1 MDERDTI
8 DVESGDVLG
17 PYAQRGAGRDDIEID
32 RTPTPVAPCPRCG
45 RPAPV
50 RSPHIQVGIG
60 GVRIYCS
67 AECLQGLAI
76 PVEETPLPAA
86 PPRKRW
92 GGRLMLGVG
101 IVGAIL
107 VPHARKLPSPAS
119 VAPPAV
125 MSGMNIHSGAKAVPE
140 PPPPPK
146 YGPPWP
152 PTDAEVV
159 TELAQDAWFHPLSGP
174 DRRMPISD
182 GRVFGAE
189 RPGERPAEWRSG
201 HCGVDIGG
209 EQWGESVMVAH
220 DGVID
225 RVVRG
230 PNEEHG
236 GLYVRVAHRN
246 GTVFTQYFHLAAIPR
261 KLVPGMPVRA
271 GDVIGLLGDTGVKE
285 SKPHLHFTV
294 SVKPSAELPERYI
307 DPEPLIALWPIR
319 MGTGHVVGIVADAK
333 PGFPRGASGRKKKT
347 AHARPH
353 KAELPDVNSS
363 SPEEPPAAD

>member
-1 MDERDTI
+1 MDERETHELD
-8 DVESGDVLG
+8 SGDVV
-17 PYAQRGAGRDDIEID
+17 PVEID

-67 AECLQGLAI
+67 AECLQGI
-76 PVEETPLPAA
+76 PAQPAPEPPA
-86 PPRKRW
+86 PPRRRSW

-107 VPHARKLPSPAS
+107 VPHARKRL
-119 VAPPAV
+119 APPPAAAPAAL
-125 MSGMNIHSGAKAVPE
+125 SGMNVHSGANVVPE

-152 PTDAEVV
+152 PSDADVMA
-159 TELAQDAWFHPLSGP
+159 ELAQDAWFHPLAGP

-189 RPGERPAEWRSG
+189 RPGERPGECRSG

-209 EQWGESVMVAH
+209 EQWGEPVMAAH

-236 GLYVRVAHRN
+236 GLYVRIAHRN

-261 KLVPGMPVRA
+261 KLAPGMPVKA
-271 GDVIGLLGDTGVKE
+271 GEIIGLLGDTGVKE

-294 SVKPSAELPERYI
+294 SVRPSSELPERYI

-319 MGTGHVVGIVADAK
+319 MGTGRVVGIVADAK
-333 PGFPRGASGRKKKT
+333 PGLPRGASGRKKT
-347 AHARPH
+347 AHARAK
-353 KAELPDVNSS
+353 KADVPDVSS
-363 SPEEPPAAD
+363 PSPEEPPAAD